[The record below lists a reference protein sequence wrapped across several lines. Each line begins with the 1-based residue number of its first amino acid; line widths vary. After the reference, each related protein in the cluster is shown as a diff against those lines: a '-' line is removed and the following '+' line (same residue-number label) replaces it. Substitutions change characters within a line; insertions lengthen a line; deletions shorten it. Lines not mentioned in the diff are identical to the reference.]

1 MIKDAFDFPAF
12 GVATR
17 SAAII
22 ERAAAATLPMSG
34 LKTTDNWQLFRFK
47 RRRRAT
53 FIERRVDK
61 KVPLRATRPAYAA
74 PDGALFCEGEPHSID
89 RTRLPRCQPNRL
101 GQFGHDPGDLLAK
114 KPSTPGCW
122 MANAV
127 RI

>member
-34 LKTTDNWQLFRFK
+34 LKTTDNWQFFRFK

-61 KVPLRATRPAYAA
+61 K
-74 PDGALFCEGEPHSID
+74 GSIKME
-89 RTRLPRCQPNRL
+89 LY
-101 GQFGHDPGDLLAK
+101 F
-114 KPSTPGCW
+114 
-122 MANAV
+122 V
-127 RI
+127 R